1 MDSVEVE
8 GGALAAWSS
17 GSGEPVLLI
26 HGAVVADAFTGMT
39 GLPELSGYR
48 FLGYRR
54 RGYGDSA
61 PVVES
66 SIEAY
71 ARDALAVLDYYG
83 IERAHVVAHS
93 FGGRIGLEVC
103 RQAPERV
110 QTFISLEGAGPTD
123 IVVPSAADFM
133 ASAGAAGAAISRG
146 DQKGATELLLTAIS
160 GEGWREDV
168 DQVLDEGWFDQ
179 AVADIITVFT
189 HDLPSASTL
198 TRADVEGAMMPSLV
212 VIGGDS
218 VAYFRETS
226 EAVAAALPNS
236 EVVIIEGGN
245 HLLQMTEPGAV
256 VAPLAAF
263 LQRHSMS

>member
-8 GGALAAWSS
+8 GGALQAWSV
-17 GSGEPVLLI
+17 GSGEPVQLI
-26 HGAVVADAFTGMT
+26 HGAVVADAFSGMA
-39 GLPELSGYR
+39 GLPELAGYR

-54 RGYGDSA
+54 RGYVDSA

-71 ARDALAVLDYYG
+71 ARDALAVMDHYG

-110 QTFISLEGAGPTD
+110 HTFTSLEGAGPAD

-133 ASAGAAGAAISRG
+133 AGAGAAGAAIRQG
-146 DQKGATELLLTAIS
+146 DQKGATELLMAAIA
-160 GEGWREDV
+160 GDGWRDDV
-168 DQVLDEGWFDQ
+168 DRVLGEGWFDQ
-179 AVADIITVFT
+179 AVADIVTVFT

-198 TRADVEGAMMPSLV
+198 TSADAEGTSMPSLV
-212 VIGGDS
+212 VIGADS

-236 EVVIIEGGN
+236 ETVIIEGAN
-245 HLLQMTEPGAV
+245 HLLQITRPAAV
-256 VAPLAAF
+256 AAPLAAF
-263 LQRHSMS
+263 LGRHPMS

>member
-8 GGALAAWSS
+8 GGALEAWSV

-54 RGYGDSA
+54 RGYGESA
-61 PVVES
+61 AVAES

-71 ARDALAVLDYYG
+71 ARDALAVMDHYG

-103 RQAPERV
+103 RQAPDRV
-110 QTFISLEGAGPTD
+110 QTFTSLEGAGPAD

-133 ASAGAAGAAISRG
+133 AGAGAAGAAIKRG
-146 DQKGATELLLTAIS
+146 DQKGATELLMTAIS
-160 GEGWREDV
+160 GDGWREEV
-168 DQVLDEGWFDQ
+168 DQVLDEGWFDR

-198 TRADVEGAMMPSLV
+198 TRADVEGTAMPSLV
-212 VIGGDS
+212 VIGADS

-236 EVVIIEGGN
+236 DTVVIEGGN
-245 HLLQMTEPGAV
+245 HLLQMTRPDAV
-256 VAPLAAF
+256 AAPLAAF
-263 LQRHSMS
+263 LQQHPMS